1 MHDSHIKLIS
11 SFWYAEIAKQL
22 EFASFSIL
30 YRHVSMCLDWPP
42 LKTIY
47 YFSPHDFFKIMKY
60 SVVFSTANLKLAIS
74 HILMFGS
81 SHDAKANLFSFFKV
95 QLFWEGHNN
104 LPCGF
109 DIYLVNVKTVRQIA
123 QIFVAFSEKLNFKS
137 RNLGFGVGDW
147 NRSFLSKH
155 KLWKQGLRKL
165 SWMIDVSTIWQ
176 VLLNLF
182 NLQPTAF
189 ESWKMQIER
198 CEI

>member
-1 MHDSHIKLIS
+1 MYDSHIKLIS

-123 QIFVAFSEKLNFKS
+123 QIFVAFSEKLNFEFWCDSKKIFRARS
-137 RNLGFGVGDW
+137 RLAYVTLCSCWSPSKVCGILYLG
-147 NRSFLSKH
+147 
-155 KLWKQGLRKL
+155 
-165 SWMIDVSTIWQ
+165 
-176 VLLNLF
+176 
-182 NLQPTAF
+182 
-189 ESWKMQIER
+189 
-198 CEI
+198 